1 MTNTSQSTIKDLFDH
16 LDQKQVTYNK
26 TEIEAYLG
34 QDQSHPAPSLLIA
47 ILSAIG
53 VLFAT
58 AMILATLMMAGILDV
73 NAGISFLICGGL
85 SLGLAIFLSMT
96 SKITDHPSSFSQ
108 QIILAATAVGKILL
122 CYWVAS
128 LVSFKSDQIFWALT
142 GTMALLTGLTYFTI
156 NSSIDKFF
164 SCLTT
169 LVFLFASL
177 IYKPQNPYLTELA
190 YGPLYGVLLGLAL
203 WLLLNNSLK
212 ATWQPLAF
220 ALLIFTCILL
230 PLWPEMS
237 IGLHALT
244 SKFPAYTVKLS
255 LMAGFLITAYMIAK
269 QHAKLDL
276 DLIIITLALTIILAL
291 YGPQNILAALIIL
304 ILGYYKFNRPLLVLG
319 LISFIYFLIS
329 YYYQLNITLLQ
340 KSGLLLIS
348 GTALLAGWAYLHFFK
363 TQQGESQ

>member
-1 MTNTSQSTIKDLFDH
+1 MTNTAQSTSQELFDH
-16 LDQKQVTYNK
+16 LDQKQINYNK
-26 TEIEAYLG
+26 TEIQTYL
-34 QDQSHPAPSLLIA
+34 DQSRAHPAPSLLIA

-58 AMILATLMMAGILDV
+58 AMILSTLMVAGILNV
-73 NAGISFLICGGL
+73 NEGMSFLICGGL

-96 SKITDHPSSFSQ
+96 SKKSDHPSSLSQ

-122 CYWVAS
+122 CYWVAT

-142 GTMALLTGLTYFTI
+142 GTMVLLTALTYFTI
-156 NSSIDKFF
+156 NNSIDKFF

-177 IYKPQNPYLTELA
+177 VYKPQNPYLSELA
-190 YGPLYGVLLGLAL
+190 YGPLYGALLALAL
-203 WLLLNNSLK
+203 WLLLSNTIK

-220 ALLIFTCILL
+220 SLLVFTCILL

-237 IGLHALT
+237 IGLHNLT
-244 SKFPAYTVKLS
+244 SKLTSYIVKLCLGAS
-255 LMAGFLITAYMIAK
+255 FLITAYRVAK
-269 QHAKLDL
+269 DQAKLSP
-276 DLIIITLALTIILAL
+276 DLIILTLALTIILAL

-304 ILGYYKFNRPLLVLG
+304 ILGYYKYNRSLLVLG
-319 LISFIYFLIS
+319 ILSFIYFLIS
-329 YYYQLNITLLQ
+329 YYFQLNITLLE
-340 KSGLLLIS
+340 KSGLLLIN
-348 GTALLAGWAYLHFFK
+348 GIALLVVWAYLHFFK